1 MSYHKSMISMSAED
15 AHLLISALHNVNM
28 QIRKP
33 EQGEPTTVIIE
44 RNERLIQ
51 ILQHH
56 TKKFDR
62 WV

>member
-15 AHLLISALHNVNM
+15 AHLLIGALHNTNM
-28 QIRKP
+28 ELKKYSQ
-33 EQGEPTTVIIE
+33 EEPTTVIVE

-51 ILQHH
+51 ILQQH

-62 WV
+62 WL